1 MLERLRA
8 LLSARGEDDVAGAK
22 VIVGLGNPGRE
33 YENTRHNAGWWLLD
47 ALARSWGVPKFRAEK
62 TQANATT
69 RVEPHQVRLIKPLT
83 YMNRSGGVLV
93 ALKRMNALD
102 LTKDLLVIVDDV
114 ALDPGRVRFRPSG
127 SAGGHNGL
135 KSIEQT
141 LGTKDY
147 PRLRLGVGRS
157 RRGWTWPLG
166 AGRHAQVRPQ
176 GAGGALSR
184 PRPRGGDLDARRHRG
199 RHGRLQQLGTA
210 ERRSTKVRK

>member
-8 LLSARGEDDVAGAK
+8 LLSARGEGDVAGAK

-47 ALARSWGVPKFRAEK
+47 ELARSWGVPRFRAEK

-93 ALKRMNALD
+93 PLKRMNALD

-147 PRLRLGVGRS
+147 PRLRLGVGQKPEGMDLAAWVLGNMPKSDRKALEE
-157 RRGWTWPLG
+157 RFPDLVRGVEIWMRDG
-166 AGRHAQVRPQ
+166 IEAAM
-176 GAGGALSR
+176 
-184 PRPRGGDLDARRHRG
+184 DACNN
-199 RHGRLQQLGTA
+199 
-210 ERRSTKVRK
+210 

>member
-1 MLERLRA
+1 LLEGLRA
-8 LLSARGEDDVAGAK
+8 LLSAPAEGDVAGAK

-47 ALARSWGVPKFRAEK
+47 ELARGWGVPGFRAEK

-69 RVEPHQVRLIKPLT
+69 RVEPFQVRLIKPLT
-83 YMNRSGGVLV
+83 FMNRSGGVLV
-93 ALKRMNALD
+93 PLKRMNALD

-147 PRLRLGVGRS
+147 PRLRLGVGQKPEGMDLAAWVLGVMPRS
-157 RRGWTWPLG
+157 DRKLLEERFPDLVRGVEIWMRDG
-166 AGRHAQVRPQ
+166 IEAAM
-176 GAGGALSR
+176 
-184 PRPRGGDLDARRHRG
+184 DACN
-199 RHGRLQQLGTA
+199 
-210 ERRSTKVRK
+210 S

>member
-1 MLERLRA
+1 LLGRLRA

-47 ALARSWGVPKFRAEK
+47 ELARSWGVPKFRVEK

-69 RVEPHQVRLIKPLT
+69 RVEPFQVRLIKPLT

-93 ALKRMNALD
+93 PLKRMNALD

-147 PRLRLGVGRS
+147 PRLRLGVGQKPEGMDLAAWVLGGMPRS
-157 RRGWTWPLG
+157 DRKLLEERFPDLVRGVEIWMRDG
-166 AGRHAQVRPQ
+166 IEAAM
-176 GAGGALSR
+176 
-184 PRPRGGDLDARRHRG
+184 DACN
-199 RHGRLQQLGTA
+199 
-210 ERRSTKVRK
+210 S

>member
-8 LLSARGEDDVAGAK
+8 LLSARGEGDVAGAK

-47 ALARSWGVPKFRAEK
+47 ELARGWGVPRFRAEK

-69 RVEPHQVRLIKPLT
+69 RVEPFQVRLIKPLT

-93 ALKRMNALD
+93 PLKRMNALD
-102 LTKDLLVIVDDV
+102 LTRDLLVIVDDV
-114 ALDPGRVRFRPSG
+114 ALDPGRVRFRASG

-147 PRLRLGVGRS
+147 PRLRLGVGQKPEGMDLAAWVLGVMPKSDRKLLEE
-157 RRGWTWPLG
+157 RFPDLVRGVEIWMRDG
-166 AGRHAQVRPQ
+166 IEAAM
-176 GAGGALSR
+176 
-184 PRPRGGDLDARRHRG
+184 DACNN
-199 RHGRLQQLGTA
+199 
-210 ERRSTKVRK
+210 

>member
-1 MLERLRA
+1 VLERLRA
-8 LLSARGEDDVAGAK
+8 LLPSRSEDDVAGAK

-47 ALARSWGVPKFRAEK
+47 ELARSWGVPKFRVEK

-69 RVEPHQVRLIKPLT
+69 RVEPFQVRMIKPLS

-93 ALKRMNALD
+93 PLKRMNALN

-114 ALDPGRVRFRPSG
+114 ALEPGRVRFRPSG

-141 LGTKDY
+141 LGSKDY
-147 PRLRLGVGRS
+147 PRLRLGVGAKPPQMDLADWVLGNMPRS
-157 RRGWTWPLG
+157 DRKLLEERFP
-166 AGRHAQVRPQ
+166 
-176 GAGGALSR
+176 
-184 PRPRGGDLDARRHRG
+184 DLVTGVEIWMRDGIEAAMDRCNN
-199 RHGRLQQLGTA
+199 
-210 ERRSTKVRK
+210 

>member
-8 LLSARGEDDVAGAK
+8 LLSARGENDVAGTK

-47 ALARSWGVPKFRAEK
+47 ELARSWGVPKFRVEK

-69 RVEPHQVRLIKPLT
+69 RVEPFQVRLIKPLT

-93 ALKRMNALD
+93 PLKRMNALD

-147 PRLRLGVGRS
+147 PRLRLGVGQKPEGMDLAAWVLGGMPKSDRKLLEE
-157 RRGWTWPLG
+157 RFPDLVRGVEIWMRDG
-166 AGRHAQVRPQ
+166 IEAAM
-176 GAGGALSR
+176 
-184 PRPRGGDLDARRHRG
+184 D
-199 RHGRLQQLGTA
+199 
-210 ERRSTKVRK
+210 ECNN